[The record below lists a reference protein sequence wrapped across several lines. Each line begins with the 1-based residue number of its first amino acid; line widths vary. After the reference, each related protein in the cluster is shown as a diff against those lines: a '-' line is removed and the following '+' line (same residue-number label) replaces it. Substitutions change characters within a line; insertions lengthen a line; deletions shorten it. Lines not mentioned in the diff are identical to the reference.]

1 VNAIPRKRW
10 QSLVNDPYFAY
21 IEDPAQALFHQRILD
36 NLPLVKHIINRM
48 EIHLPGGMDREDLVS
63 IGNGGLIEAAQKFD
77 STKNVKFQTYA
88 YVRIRGAILDEIRKS
103 SFGGQSI
110 VRRQKQLGD
119 AYLELQSRLNR
130 QPTEE
135 EVAVEL
141 GVTTEKLDQWLDET
155 SGAHLISLD
164 EQVQDDDTYR
174 RIDQMSNSEDQLDQ
188 IIHSEKL
195 ALMIAAI
202 DQLSGDEKMV
212 LSLYYEQ
219 ELSLKEIGLIME
231 LSESRICQIHKKAI
245 LNARASVLR
254 GTND

>member
-1 VNAIPRKRW
+1 
-10 QSLVNDPYFAY
+10 
-21 IEDPAQALFHQRILD
+21 
-36 NLPLVKHIINRM
+36 
-48 EIHLPGGMDREDLVS
+48 
-63 IGNGGLIEAAQKFD
+63 
-77 STKNVKFQTYA
+77 
-88 YVRIRGAILDEIRKS
+88 LDEIRKS

-119 AYLELQSRLNR
+119 AYLKLQSRLNR